1 MNQMNCLQANKL
13 WAIIPA
19 AGSGSRFS
27 KTELKQYQTI
37 FDKTVLEHTIARL
50 NMSLISLKLRKL

>member
-37 FDKTVLEHTIARL
+37 
-50 NMSLISLKLRKL
+50 